1 MNKNEC
7 LAMLLA
13 GGQGSRLG
21 ALTQR
26 IAKPAVAFGGKY
38 RIIDFSLSNCVNSG
52 ITTVGVLTQY
62 RPLMLNS
69 YIGTGAPW
77 DLDEAG
83 GGVFVL
89 PPYATQD
96 GGEWYNGTADAVY
109 KNLDFIDSYL
119 PEYVLIL
126 SGDHLYKMD
135 YNQMLDF
142 HKKSKAELT
151 VSVINVPIE
160 EASRF
165 GVVTAAADGRI
176 EKFAEKPAKPE
187 STLASMGIYIFNRDL
202 LCRALAADAERSD
215 SAHDF
220 GKDVIPMLLQEGRRL
235 YAYEFSGYWEDVG
248 TVESYY
254 RANMDLLGGD
264 SHFDLFDGDWRIFSN
279 SNIYPPHYIGKS
291 AKIDGSLICNGSTV
305 LGEVHNSI
313 ISSEVFI
320 GEGAKVSDSILLPKA
335 RVESGARVMRAIL
348 GEGAQVDMN
357 AYFGSMEEGEPVK
370 VAADGE
376 RIADDLWSRG
386 W

>member
-1 MNKNEC
+1 MSKTEC

-21 ALTQR
+21 ALTQK

-77 DLDEAG
+77 DLDEAN

-89 PPYATQD
+89 PPYATQS
-96 GGEWYNGTADAVY
+96 GAEWYNGTADAVY
-109 KNLDFIDSYL
+109 KNMDFIESFA

-135 YNQMLDF
+135 YTQMLDF
-142 HKKSKAELT
+142 HKKSGAELT
-151 VSVINVPIE
+151 VSVIDVPIE
-160 EASRF
+160 DANRF
-165 GVVTAAADGRI
+165 GIITADADGKI
-176 EKFAEKPAKPE
+176 IKFTEKPAEPD
-187 STLASMGIYIFNRDL
+187 STLASMGIYIFSWPVLKAAL
-202 LCRALAADAERSD
+202 LADTDLAASD
-215 SAHDF
+215 HDF
-220 GKDVIPMLLQEGRRL
+220 GKNVIPMLLGQGKSL
-235 YAYEFSGYWEDVG
+235 YAYRFTGYWEDVG
-248 TVESYY
+248 TIESYY
-254 RANMDLLGGD
+254 HTNMELLKDD
-264 SHFDLFDGDWRIFSN
+264 SRFDLFDGDWRIFSN
-279 SNIYPPHYIGKS
+279 SNIYPPHYVGERAVIEN
-291 AKIDGSLICNGSTV
+291 SLICNGSTI

-313 ISSEVFI
+313 ISPEVFV
-320 GEGAKVSDSILLPKA
+320 GEGAKVVDSILLPGA
-335 RVESGARVMRAIL
+335 YVESGARVMRAIL
-348 GEGAQVDMN
+348 GEGAKVDMN
-357 AYFGSMEEGEPVK
+357 AYFGSMDENEPIK

-376 RIADDLWSRG
+376 HIMDDLWSKG